1 MTRQFQQF
9 ARAYTN
15 DALETRV
22 LGANPAELVEMLYAG
37 AISAL
42 RNAVVAM
49 HQKDYARKTECIG
62 KAMDILH
69 SLESALNHEKG
80 GDISQSLSALYGFCL
95 KTICEANIEN
105 SDDKFESVIN
115 VLLPLREAWEELG
128 RQQRVASVG
137 NSRGH
142 GVITA

>member
-15 DALETRV
+15 DALEARV

-37 AISAL
+37 AVSAL

-62 KAMDILH
+62 KAMDILN
-69 SLESALNHEKG
+69 SLDSALNHEKG
-80 GDISQSLSALYGFCL
+80 GDISQSLSALYGYCL
-95 KTICEANIEN
+95 KTVCEANVEN
-105 SDDKFESVIN
+105 SEDKFEAVIN

-128 RQQRVASVG
+128 RQQRVASAG
-137 NSRGH
+137 SGRGH
-142 GVITA
+142 GSITA